1 VTQVE
6 LSFPT
11 LDSALRYAE
20 RHGLSYTV
28 HGRNG
33 SAQDEQP
40 AERSYSASEKLGLQD
55 LQGARNGGS
64 TIRRSM
70 SLDAKRSIL
79 INWTWIEHL
88 IDQAPDESI
97 SKDSRP
103 SRLKEVEEAL
113 LDLQRRAA

>member
-1 VTQVE
+1 MTQVE

-55 LQGARNGGS
+55 LQGARNGGGPRSDALCRWTPSARSSLTGLGSS
-64 TIRRSM
+64 T
-70 SLDAKRSIL
+70 
-79 INWTWIEHL
+79 
-88 IDQAPDESI
+88 
-97 SKDSRP
+97 
-103 SRLKEVEEAL
+103 
-113 LDLQRRAA
+113 